1 MKRYCFLIFFLL
13 CFQFVTKAQA
23 IEDLLKEQLYQKA
36 DYYFEQN
43 DLFKADS
50 LYTGL
55 LKNYPDR
62 NAYYKL
68 GLIKYR
74 MNNIC
79 ESCKYFEMS
88 FDFLYEKLCKKLDSV
103 MYEKQ
108 SDTLVKY
115 YGLQWVTAC
124 SGRKVRYYK
133 CNMLTRKAVG
143 YEIISKNSVE
153 GNLPL
158 RKDSFP
164 DFAAMKPDSYQVFDE
179 FNLDSII
186 EYPLYSGGD
195 KARLNFL
202 RENMK
207 YPEGTNSSG
216 TVYITFKISK
226 GGQVNSIG
234 ILQGVDYFLDEEAR
248 RVVGL
253 MPKWIPGKIR
263 GEISEIQ
270 FNIPLKFTL
279 ISLQ

>member
-1 MKRYCFLIFFLL
+1 MF

-55 LKNYPDR
+55 LKNYPNR

-88 FDFLYEKLCKKLDSV
+88 SDFLHEKLCKKLDSV

-115 YGLQWVTAC
+115 YGLQWITAC
-124 SGRKVRYYK
+124 NARKVRYYK

-164 DFAAMKPDSYQVFDE
+164 DFVAMMPDSYQVFDE

-207 YPEGTNSSG
+207 YPKGTNSSG

-226 GGQVNSIG
+226 VWQVNSIE
-234 ILQGVDYFLDEEAR
+234 ILQGVDYFLDEEAK